1 MDPLKDA
8 KTSSKTSSLPEAAQ
22 AEIDRRLFHL
32 KTLYDV
38 IRELLGVVEI
48 KRYLEE
54 LFADDTGEFRCG
66 RRLYSDTWLTVHR
79 N

>member
-48 KRYLEE
+48 NAIWKNFLLMTLGNCCIRSQQ
-54 LFADDTGEFRCG
+54 
-66 RRLYSDTWLTVHR
+66 LY